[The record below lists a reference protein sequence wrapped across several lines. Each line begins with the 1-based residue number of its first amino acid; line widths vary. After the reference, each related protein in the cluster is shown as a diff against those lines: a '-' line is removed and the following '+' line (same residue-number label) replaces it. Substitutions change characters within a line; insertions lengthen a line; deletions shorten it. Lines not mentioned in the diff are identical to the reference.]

1 MAADST
7 AQPLDQSTEQ
17 STEQPTGGRTCLVLD
32 AGGARSAY
40 QVGALG
46 VLLPAL
52 AAEGRRPTLLVGTSA
67 GALLSAALTSTAH
80 LDAEEQG
87 ERLHEVLGQATKKQV
102 MQPLWRQA
110 PVVLARYASETLG
123 LTAFRLRGI
132 FGTGPLAATLG
143 RAIDWESLHENLAAG
158 RVQALALTATAVR
171 TGRVTMFTETADG
184 YGDLP
189 VPPAEHHRAYVRARV
204 GVEHLMASAAIPA
217 LFPSVEVGEPAEA
230 AGWYVDGATRRRVPL
245 APAVELGA
253 ERVVVVGTG
262 SIRPSESDPVR
273 DREPVDLGDGGATLL
288 GAVMDDPLRHD
299 LRRLAETNVLVDDP
313 DLAPH
318 LERHRRERGREPQ
331 RVLPYAAVAPERG
344 EELAQV
350 AMDVFRANH
359 GTVRRTLGDPDLQVM
374 HRLLGSDS
382 PLQGELLSYL
392 MFDPDFFDEAAALG
406 RRDARQW
413 LEANGGL
420 WRTGHLDPPAGAR

>member
-7 AQPLDQSTEQ
+7 ADSTAQPADH
-17 STEQPTGGRTCLVLD
+17 PTDDRTCLVLD

-52 AAEGRRPTLLVGTSA
+52 EADGHRPTLLVGTSA

-87 ERLHEVLGQATKKQV
+87 ARLLEVLAQATKKQV

-123 LTAFRLRGI
+123 LTGFRLRGL
-132 FGTGPLAATLG
+132 FGTAPLAATLG
-143 RAIDWESLHENLAAG
+143 RAIDWDALHDNVDAG
-158 RVQALALTATAVR
+158 RVEALALTATAVR
-171 TGRVTMFTETADG
+171 TGRVTMFTEATGA

-189 VPPAEHHRAYVRARV
+189 VPPAEHHRAYVRART

-217 LFPSVEVGEPAEA
+217 LFPSVQVEEPAEA

-253 ERVVVVGTG
+253 DRVVVVGTG
-262 SIRPSESDPVR
+262 SIRPAQPDAER
-273 DREPVDLGDGGATLL
+273 DQQAVDLGDGGATLL

-318 LERHRRERGREPQ
+318 LERHRRARGRAPQ
-331 RVLPYAAVAPERG
+331 RVLPYAAVAPEQG

-359 GTVRRTLGDPDLQVM
+359 ATVRRTIGDPDLQVV

-406 RRDARQW
+406 RRDAQRW
-413 LEANGGL
+413 LETNGGL
-420 WRTGHLDPPAGAR
+420 WRTGHLDPPSGVAG